1 MVMPLG
7 IPNKTYPPESPFSF
21 KLQETILVP
30 YVPTSSVNF
39 LMGGPPLLWEF
50 SRYNSNEFTR
60 NTQITQLFFFVLGDE
75 YFLGFQQ
82 CSLMYPN
89 GNSVRFGQS
98 PYHIVLW
105 IPTLSP
111 HPEHAVPVQL

>member
-39 LMGGPPLLWEF
+39 LMGGPPLGFF
-50 SRYNSNEFTR
+50 SDTTQMNSLEILKLHSF
-60 NTQITQLFFFVLGDE
+60 FFFVLGD
-75 YFLGFQQ
+75 
-82 CSLMYPN
+82 
-89 GNSVRFGQS
+89 
-98 PYHIVLW
+98 
-105 IPTLSP
+105 
-111 HPEHAVPVQL
+111 

>member
-39 LMGGPPLLWEF
+39 LMGGPPLLWDF
-50 SRYNSNEFTR
+50 F
-60 NTQITQLFFFVLGDE
+60 QIQLK
-75 YFLGFQQ
+75 
-82 CSLMYPN
+82 
-89 GNSVRFGQS
+89 
-98 PYHIVLW
+98 
-105 IPTLSP
+105 
-111 HPEHAVPVQL
+111 